1 MHFWASMRRLLTIVS
16 NKYVVATT
24 LFVVWMLFI
33 DQDNVINQAKAQMK
47 LAKLKHEREFYLEE
61 IAKGKEELSVLQ
73 NDPVMLEKLARE
85 KYLMKRE
92 NEDIFI
98 FSGR

>member
-1 MHFWASMRRLLTIVS
+1 M
-16 NKYVVATT
+16 VATT

>member
-1 MHFWASMRRLLTIVS
+1 MKRILSIVG
-16 NKYVVATT
+16 NKYVVATA

-33 DQDNVINQAKAQMK
+33 DQDNVINQAKAHMK
-47 LAKLKHEREFYLEE
+47 LAKLEHEREFYQEE

>member
-1 MHFWASMRRLLTIVS
+1 MKRVLSIVS
-16 NKYVVATT
+16 NKYVVTTT

-33 DQDNVINQAKAQMK
+33 DQDNVINQVKARMK
-47 LAKLKHEREFYLEE
+47 LAKLEHEREFYQNE

-73 NDPVMLEKLARE
+73 NDPIMLEKLARE

-92 NEDIFI
+92 DEEIFI

>member
-1 MHFWASMRRLLTIVS
+1 MQRALGLVL
-16 NKYVVATT
+16 NKFVITT
-24 LFVVWMLFI
+24 VLFTVWVLFI
-33 DQDNVINQAKAQMK
+33 DQDNVINQVKARMK
-47 LAKLKHEREFYLEE
+47 LAALEHEREFYLEE

-92 NEDIFI
+92 NEELFI
-98 FSGR
+98 FSSR

>member
-1 MHFWASMRRLLTIVS
+1 MKHVLSIVS
-16 NKYVVATT
+16 NKYIVATT

-33 DQDNVINQAKAQMK
+33 DQDNVINQVKARMK
-47 LAKLKHEREFYLEE
+47 LAKLEHEREFYQKE

-92 NEDIFI
+92 DEEIFI